1 MSSNDST
8 AKEQSFLFNVN
19 KIFLVIH
26 LLMLFMFS
34 SLGVDLMAGVSL
46 ISICFYFLAFSLTK
60 SEKLSIYVYSVAVE
74 ILLHMILAVVC
85 LGIQCNFQLFL
96 IDAMFFLFAMDYV
109 VLRKKKKNHVAIL
122 LCCVYAIALI
132 ILYMLDGFY
141 TPLYKLDSVVIKSIS
156 IAMISGVVF
165 LIITCMMCLLH
176 FMSSEEGAM
185 EKQAQFDALTELP
198 NRFYMMA
205 KLKNLFEAEKQG
217 EYFLAMIDI
226 DDFKTINDMYGHAYG
241 DVALKVLSEGM
252 QKFFDKNVVLGR
264 NGGDEFCIFLPDC
277 TCADVKEKLEEFT
290 KLKRSFK
297 YEGEEQQF
305 TISVGYA
312 EYPVHADKPSKL
324 MRCADTALY
333 EVKLRGKNGC
343 MAYKNGLRM
352 EIRTQLGFALKDV
365 SENLPGAF
373 IIYKADKNDDEIL
386 FANREFIRFA
396 GCKNMDEL
404 LEYTKRSF
412 RNIIRVDEREAVIA
426 DIWKQIDEGHT
437 NGYTHFNMQKADG
450 GHIQVFDH
458 GRIVENGRYGRV
470 IYALITNLETVRE
483 NYGNSECNN

>member
-74 ILLHMILAVVC
+74 ILLYMILAVVC

-96 IDAMFFLFAMDYV
+96 IDAMFFLFSMDYV

-141 TPLYKLDSVVIKSIS
+141 APLYKLDSVVIKSIS

-205 KLKNLFEAEKQG
+205 KLKNLFEADRQR

-226 DDFKTINDMYGHAYG
+226 DDFKKINDS
-241 DVALKVLSEGM
+241 LRCSLVLS
-252 QKFFDKNVVLGR
+252 
-264 NGGDEFCIFLPDC
+264 
-277 TCADVKEKLEEFT
+277 
-290 KLKRSFK
+290 
-297 YEGEEQQF
+297 
-305 TISVGYA
+305 
-312 EYPVHADKPSKL
+312 
-324 MRCADTALY
+324 
-333 EVKLRGKNGC
+333 
-343 MAYKNGLRM
+343 
-352 EIRTQLGFALKDV
+352 
-365 SENLPGAF
+365 
-373 IIYKADKNDDEIL
+373 
-386 FANREFIRFA
+386 
-396 GCKNMDEL
+396 
-404 LEYTKRSF
+404 
-412 RNIIRVDEREAVIA
+412 
-426 DIWKQIDEGHT
+426 
-437 NGYTHFNMQKADG
+437 
-450 GHIQVFDH
+450 
-458 GRIVENGRYGRV
+458 
-470 IYALITNLETVRE
+470 
-483 NYGNSECNN
+483 

>member
-74 ILLHMILAVVC
+74 ILLYMILAVVC

-96 IDAMFFLFAMDYV
+96 IDAMFFLFSMDYV

-141 TPLYKLDSVVIKSIS
+141 APLYKLDSVVIKSIS

-205 KLKNLFEAEKQG
+205 KLNKM
-217 EYFLAMIDI
+217 LAR
-226 DDFKTINDMYGHAYG
+226 TIVNKARG
-241 DVALKVLSEGM
+241 VELSYC
-252 QKFFDKNVVLGR
+252 R
-264 NGGDEFCIFLPDC
+264 WGG
-277 TCADVKEKLEEFT
+277 EEFLLLG
-290 KLKRSFK
+290 KCVDGEVPKNFLDELRVEINSKSFWTSKGSGRMTVTIGAGK
-297 YEGEEQQF
+297 YK
-305 TISVGYA
+305 VGQDYK
-312 EYPVHADKPSKL
+312 EWINFVDKQ
-324 MRCADTALY
+324 LY
-333 EVKLRGKNGC
+333 VGKCTGKNKVVC
-343 MAYKNGLRM
+343 
-352 EIRTQLGFALKDV
+352 
-365 SENLPGAF
+365 
-373 IIYKADKNDDEIL
+373 
-386 FANREFIRFA
+386 
-396 GCKNMDEL
+396 
-404 LEYTKRSF
+404 
-412 RNIIRVDEREAVIA
+412 
-426 DIWKQIDEGHT
+426 
-437 NGYTHFNMQKADG
+437 
-450 GHIQVFDH
+450 
-458 GRIVENGRYGRV
+458 
-470 IYALITNLETVRE
+470 
-483 NYGNSECNN
+483 

>member
-46 ISICFYFLAFSLTK
+46 ISICFYFPAFSLTK

-74 ILLHMILAVVC
+74 ILLYMILAVVC

-96 IDAMFFLFAMDYV
+96 IDAMFFLFSMDYV

-141 TPLYKLDSVVIKSIS
+141 APLYKLDSVVIKSIS

-226 DDFKTINDMYGHAYG
+226 DDFKKINDSFGHNVG
-241 DVALKVLSEGM
+241 DDALKMLARTIVNKARGVELSYC
-252 QKFFDKNVVLGR
+252 R
-264 NGGDEFCIFLPDC
+264 WGG
-277 TCADVKEKLEEFT
+277 EEFLLLG
-290 KLKRSFK
+290 KCVDGEVPKNFLDELRVEINSKSFWTSKGSGRMTVTIGAGK
-297 YEGEEQQF
+297 YK
-305 TISVGYA
+305 VGQDYK
-312 EYPVHADKPSKL
+312 EWINFVDKQ
-324 MRCADTALY
+324 LY
-333 EVKLRGKNGC
+333 VGKCTGKNKVVC
-343 MAYKNGLRM
+343 
-352 EIRTQLGFALKDV
+352 
-365 SENLPGAF
+365 
-373 IIYKADKNDDEIL
+373 
-386 FANREFIRFA
+386 
-396 GCKNMDEL
+396 
-404 LEYTKRSF
+404 
-412 RNIIRVDEREAVIA
+412 
-426 DIWKQIDEGHT
+426 
-437 NGYTHFNMQKADG
+437 
-450 GHIQVFDH
+450 
-458 GRIVENGRYGRV
+458 
-470 IYALITNLETVRE
+470 
-483 NYGNSECNN
+483 

>member
-1 MSSNDST
+1 MGSNDST

-26 LLMLFMFS
+26 LLMLVMFS
-34 SLGVDLMAGVSL
+34 SLGVDLMAGVNL

-74 ILLHMILAVVC
+74 ILLHMIFAVVC

-132 ILYMLDGFY
+132 ILYMFDGFY

-165 LIITCMMCLLH
+165 LIIICMMCLLH

-198 NRFYMMA
+198 NRFYMME

-226 DDFKTINDMYGHAYG
+226 DDFKKINDSFGHNVG
-241 DVALKVLSEGM
+241 DDALKILARTIVSKARGVELSYC
-252 QKFFDKNVVLGR
+252 R
-264 NGGDEFCIFLPDC
+264 WGG
-277 TCADVKEKLEEFT
+277 EEFLLLG
-290 KLKRSFK
+290 KCVDGEVPKNFLDELRVEINSKSFWTSKGSGRMTVTIGAGK
-297 YEGEEQQF
+297 YK
-305 TISVGYA
+305 VGQDYK
-312 EYPVHADKPSKL
+312 EWINFVDKQ
-324 MRCADTALY
+324 LY
-333 EVKLRGKNGC
+333 VGKCTGKNKVVC
-343 MAYKNGLRM
+343 
-352 EIRTQLGFALKDV
+352 
-365 SENLPGAF
+365 
-373 IIYKADKNDDEIL
+373 
-386 FANREFIRFA
+386 
-396 GCKNMDEL
+396 
-404 LEYTKRSF
+404 
-412 RNIIRVDEREAVIA
+412 
-426 DIWKQIDEGHT
+426 
-437 NGYTHFNMQKADG
+437 
-450 GHIQVFDH
+450 
-458 GRIVENGRYGRV
+458 
-470 IYALITNLETVRE
+470 
-483 NYGNSECNN
+483 